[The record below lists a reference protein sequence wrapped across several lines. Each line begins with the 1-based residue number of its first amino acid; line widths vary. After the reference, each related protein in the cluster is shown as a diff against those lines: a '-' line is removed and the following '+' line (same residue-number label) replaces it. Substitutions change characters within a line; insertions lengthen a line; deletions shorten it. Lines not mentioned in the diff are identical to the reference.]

1 MKQARAY
8 WPLIIFLAVVKFSL
22 PFILQ
27 SPVYE
32 PHRDELLYLAEGR
45 YVALG
50 FMEVPPMLS
59 VFAWLTNLFGGTLF
73 WIKFWPSLF
82 GAVTLVFTCLIAAE
96 FGGKIFA
103 QLIAGLGIMSG
114 AYLRMHFLFQ
124 PNALEIF
131 FWTLSIYFLVRF
143 IKTNGTKFLYGFV
156 FSLVLSWWSK
166 YTVAFF
172 AAGVVIGLL
181 LSKYRYLFLR
191 KKIYTAIVLGL
202 LLILPNVWW
211 QYDNGWPLIFH
222 MRELQETQL
231 KHLNP
236 IGFLADQ
243 LLYLVPVLFVWI
255 GGLIWLFKQK
265 EWRFLGWA
273 YFFIIAL
280 LVLGRGKSYYSMGIY
295 PMLLGAGGVALEQG
309 TDTRKWLR
317 VLLILFILIV
327 NLALI
332 PTLLPIWE
340 PQKLAAFYKKYRVEK
355 TGLLKWEDQQDHPLP
370 QDFSDM
376 LGWEEMAQKVAKAYN
391 LLSPQEK
398 KDVFIFCN
406 NYGMAG
412 AVNYYAPKY
421 HLPAAYS
428 DNASFLYW
436 LPLNKNITHMI
447 LVTNDPNEQQH
458 DWAKGFQQIIKLDS
472 ITNSYA
478 RERGDYIYLFKG
490 ADDNFNRFFK
500 EKIEKDRAAFK

>member
-1 MKQARAY
+1 MKQARAN
-8 WPLIIFLAVVKFSL
+8 WVFIIFLAVVKFSL

-32 PHRDELLYLAEGR
+32 PHRDEFLYLAEGHH
-45 YVALG
+45 VALG
-50 FMEVPPMLS
+50 FMEVPPLLS
-59 VFAWLTNLFGGTLF
+59 VFAWLTNLFGSTMF

-82 GAVTLVFTCLIAAE
+82 GALTVVSACLITAE
-96 FGGKIFA
+96 FGGKMYA
-103 QLIAGLGIMSG
+103 KLIAGLGVISG

-124 PNALEIF
+124 PNALEIL
-131 FWTLSIYFLVRF
+131 FWTTAIYFLIRF
-143 IKTNGTKFLYGFV
+143 IKTNETKFLYGFV

-166 YTVAFF
+166 YSVAFF
-172 AAGVVIGLL
+172 AVSIVFALL
-181 LSKYRYLFLR
+181 LSKYRFLFLQ
-191 KKIYTAIVLGL
+191 KKFYTAISLGVLL
-202 LLILPNVWW
+202 VLPNIWW

-231 KHLNP
+231 QFLSP
-236 IGFLADQ
+236 VGFLTDQ
-243 LLYLVPVLFVWI
+243 LLYLVPVVFVWI
-255 GGLIWLFKQK
+255 AGLIWLFNQK
-265 EWRFLGWA
+265 EWRFLGWT
-273 YFFIIAL
+273 YLFIIVL

-295 PMLLGAGGVALEQG
+295 PMLLGAGGVALEQA
-309 TDTRKWLR
+309 TKKRKWTRPSYILVII
-317 VLLILFILIV
+317 VL
-327 NLALI
+327 NLALV

-340 PQKLAAFYKKYRVEK
+340 PQKLAAFYKKYKIEK
-355 TGLLKWEDQQDHPLP
+355 TGLLKWEDQQNHPLP

-376 LGWEEMAQKVAKAYN
+376 LGWEEMAQKVARAYSQ
-391 LLSPQEK
+391 LTPQEK

-436 LPLNKNITHMI
+436 LPLNNYITNMI

-458 DWAKGFQQIIKLDS
+458 DWAKGFQQIMKLDS
-472 ITNSYA
+472 VTNVYA
-478 RERGDYIYLFKG
+478 RERGDYIYLFRG
-490 ADDNFNRFFK
+490 ADDNFNHFFK
-500 EKIEKDRAAFK
+500 EKIKKDREAFR

>member
-1 MKQARAY
+1 MKRAGPN
-8 WPLIIFLAVVKFSL
+8 WFLIIFLAAVKFSL

-32 PHRDELLYLAEGR
+32 PHRDEFLYLAEGH

-50 FMEVPPMLS
+50 FMEVPPLLS
-59 VFAWLTNLFGGTLF
+59 VFAWLTNLLGGSMF

-82 GAVTLVFTCLIAAE
+82 GAVTVVFTCLITAE
-96 FGGKIFA
+96 FGGKIYA
-103 QLIAGLGIMSG
+103 QLLAGLGIISG

-131 FWTLSIYFLVRF
+131 FWTLSIYFLIRF
-143 IKTNGTKFLYGFV
+143 IKTSETKFLYGLV

-166 YTVAFF
+166 YSVIFLAAAIVVA
-172 AAGVVIGLL
+172 LL
-181 LSKYRYLFLR
+181 LSRHRPVFLQKR
-191 KKIYTAIVLGL
+191 IYAAIFLGL
-202 LLILPNVWW
+202 LFILPNVWW

-231 KHLNP
+231 KFSNP
-236 IGFLADQ
+236 FGFLADQ
-243 LLYLVPVLFVWI
+243 LLYLVPVVFVWI
-255 GGLIWLFKQK
+255 AGLIWLFKQK
-265 EWRFLGWA
+265 EWRFLGWT
-273 YFFIIAL
+273 YFFVIAL
-280 LVLGRGKSYYSMGIY
+280 LILGRGKSYYSMGIY
-295 PMLLGAGGVALEQG
+295 PMLLGAGGVAMERV
-309 TDTRKWLR
+309 TEKTKWSRPLY
-317 VLLILFILIV
+317 VLVIIV
-327 NLALI
+327 FNLMLI
-332 PTLLPIWE
+332 PTLLPIWK
-340 PQKLAAFYKKYRVEK
+340 PQKLAAFYKKYEIEK
-355 TGLLKWEDQQDHPLP
+355 TGLLKWEDQQNHPLP

-391 LLSPQEK
+391 LVSPKER

-436 LPLNKNITHMI
+436 LPLNKYITHMI

-458 DWAKGFQQIIKLDS
+458 DWAKGFQQIVKLDS
-472 ITNSYA
+472 VTNIYA

-490 ADDNFNRFFK
+490 ADENFNRFFK
-500 EKIEKDRAAFK
+500 EKIERDRAAFR

>member
-1 MKQARAY
+1 MKQARPY
-8 WPLIIFLAVVKFSL
+8 WILIFFLAAIKFFL
-22 PFILQ
+22 PFFLQ
-27 SPVYE
+27 SPHYE

-59 VFAWLTNLFGGTLF
+59 VFAWLTNLFGSTMF

-82 GAVTLVFTCLIAAE
+82 GALTLIFTCMIVAE

-103 QLIAGLGIMSG
+103 QLIAALGILSG
-114 AYLRMHFLFQ
+114 AYVRMHFLFQ
-124 PNALEIF
+124 PNALEIL

-143 IKTNGTKFLYGFV
+143 IKTTETKFLYGFV

-166 YTVAFF
+166 YSVVFL
-172 AAGVVIGLL
+172 AAAIVIALL
-181 LSKYRYLFLR
+181 LSRHRFMFLQKR
-191 KKIYTAIVLGL
+191 IYAAIFLGL
-202 LLILPNVWW
+202 LFILPNVWW

-231 KHLNP
+231 KFSNP
-236 IGFLADQ
+236 FGFLTDQ
-243 LLYLVPVLFVWI
+243 LLYLVPVVFVWI
-255 GGLIWLFKQK
+255 AGLIWLFKQK
-265 EWRFLGWA
+265 EWRFLAWI
-273 YFFIIAL
+273 YFLIIAL
-280 LVLGRGKSYYSMGIY
+280 LILGRGKSYYCMGIY
-295 PMLLGAGGVALEQG
+295 PMLLAAGGVAMERV
-309 TDTRKWLR
+309 TEKRKWSR
-317 VLLILFILIV
+317 LLYVSFILIL
-327 NLALI
+327 NLLFI

-340 PQKLAAFYKKYRVEK
+340 PGKLATFYKKYKIEK
-355 TGLLKWEDQQDHPLP
+355 TGLLKWEDQQNHPLP

-376 LGWEEMAQKVAKAYN
+376 LGWEEMAQKVAKAYDRF
-391 LLSPQEK
+391 SAQEK
-398 KDVFIFCN
+398 KEVFIFCN

-421 HLPAAYS
+421 NLPPAYS

-436 LPLNKNITHMI
+436 LPLDKPITHMI
-447 LVTNDPNEQQH
+447 LVTNDPAEQQH
-458 DWAKGFQQIIKLDS
+458 EWAKGFQQIIKLDS
-472 ITNSYA
+472 VTNFYA

-500 EKIEKDRAAFK
+500 EKIEEDRAAFR